1 MPQKSL
7 WWVWVVKTHKT
18 SSWTLAVKFYMQLSS
33 LKFLS
38 FVFGCKNHSRV
49 FVLSSS
55 IHESTWRRRRFIF
68 LSTEGHHK
76 KHLVGDVLTDGRL
89 SFSKLT
95 TPFCAVGLAL
105 RKNIC
110 EKSGSSS
117 KTKTVNKKFRYP
129 RIFRPLL
136 RLRMIKVHGAQAPDD
151 HGAARVWLQ
160 YHFVDV
166 CGPVPPQFD
175 SDWQY

>member
-1 MPQKSL
+1 
-7 WWVWVVKTHKT
+7 
-18 SSWTLAVKFYMQLSS
+18 MQLSS

-76 KHLVGDVLTDGRL
+76 KHLVGEVLTDGRL

-117 KTKTVNKKFRYP
+117 NTKTVNKKFRYP
-129 RIFRPLL
+129 RIFRTLL
-136 RLRMIKVHGAQAPDD
+136 RLRMIKVHRPRMTMVRPGYDCNTTSLMFAAPCRPNLTVI
-151 HGAARVWLQ
+151 GNISFI
-160 YHFVDV
+160 YHLVFIIITHTHI
-166 CGPVPPQFD
+166 
-175 SDWQY
+175 YI